1 MRHCSLYGGKRNI
14 LEHFKIKILL
24 FLAVLLALVLAVE
37 SPIFAT
43 ADDSIK
49 KVQDEIAN
57 KQNRISHLED
67 QEASLLPDL
76 VALETK
82 AHQNRQELDRLH
94 SELNSTRSELAKIH
108 ESIENA
114 QQDLSQKK
122 GTLKTRLA
130 HIYRESRFIN
140 LDYILSCKDIT
151 TLLSRLDYLNLIA
164 KQDTDLVQKVESEK
178 HYLEQAEIR
187 MEREKRSLFELESN
201 CETKRAELNRTKSEK
216 EALLETIKNQ
226 HLESEESLK
235 DLQAKAIQIR
245 TKMNKLQPAS
255 SSTPP
260 SRATTRGSMRMLA
273 SAYCPCSRC
282 CGKSSGTTATGLPA
296 GKGVIAVDPKVIP
309 LGTKLYVSEY
319 GEAIAGDIGG
329 KIKGN
334 RIDLGFASHSQA
346 MAWGKRWVVVDIL
359 D

>member
-1 MRHCSLYGGKRNI
+1 M
-14 LEHFKIKILL
+14 
-24 FLAVLLALVLAVE
+24 ALVLAVG

-43 ADDSIK
+43 ADDSVK
-49 KVQDEIAN
+49 KVQDEIAK
-57 KQNRISHLED
+57 KQNSISDFED
-67 QEASLLPDL
+67 QEASLLADL
-76 VALETK
+76 VAHETK
-82 AHQNRQELDRLH
+82 SHQNRQELEGLRTKL
-94 SELNSTRSELAKIH
+94 SSTRSELAKIH

-130 HIYRESRFIN
+130 NIYMESRFVN
-140 LDYILSCKDIT
+140 LDYILSCKDIA

-164 KQDTDLVQKVESEK
+164 KQDAELVQKVESKK
-178 HYLEQAEIR
+178 HYLEQAGVRI
-187 MEREKRSLFELESN
+187 EREKRSLFELESN
-201 CETKRAELNRTKSEK
+201 CETKQAELNRIKSEK
-216 EALLETIKNQ
+216 ETLLETIKNQ
-226 HLESEESLK
+226 QLESEESLK

-245 TKMNKLQPAS
+245 TKMNKLQPTS

-260 SRATTRGSMRMLA
+260 SRATPRGSLRMLA

-309 LGTKLYVSEY
+309 LGSKLYISEY

-334 RIDLGFASHSQA
+334 RIDLGFASHGQA
-346 MAWGKRWVVVDIL
+346 MAWGKRWVVVEIL
-359 D
+359 N